1 MSNIK
6 PDTRV
11 TAQEADADIDSY
23 LALKAIP
30 GYTPH
35 NPAHSVEAATAAYNE
50 LLAAE
55 EDVLLAENAL
65 AAARDAVMDGRR
77 ALRNVILGAKN
88 EVRVIYGVSSNELAS
103 LGIKKKSDYARHSSP
118 ARKADADTSVAPG
131 NH

>member
-1 MSNIK
+1 MLNIK
-6 PDTRV
+6 PDTEV
-11 TAQEADADIDSY
+11 TAPQAEADIDSY

-50 LLAAE
+50 LRAAE

-103 LGIKKKSDYARHSSP
+103 LGIKKKSDHAKHSSP
-118 ARKADADTSVAPG
+118 VRKNGNASGAAPDA
-131 NH
+131 H

>member
-11 TAQEADADIDSY
+11 TAQEADADIDAY

-50 LLAAE
+50 LRAAE

-77 ALRNVILGAKN
+77 ALRNVIIGAKN

-103 LGIKKKSDYARHSSP
+103 LGIKKKSDYAKHSSP
-118 ARKADADTSVAPG
+118 AKKNGGDTSAAPG
-131 NH
+131 TN

>member
-11 TAQEADADIDSY
+11 TAQEADADIESY

-35 NPAHSVEAATAAYNE
+35 NDAHSIAAATAAFNE
-50 LLAAE
+50 LRAAE

-77 ALRNVILGAKN
+77 ALRNVIIGAKN
-88 EVRVIYGVSSNELAS
+88 EVRVIYGLNSNELAS
-103 LGIKKKSDYARHSSP
+103 LGIKKKSDYARHSIP
-118 ARKADADTSVAPG
+118 AKKTGGDASAAPG
-131 NH
+131 TN

>member
-35 NPAHSVEAATAAYNE
+35 NAAHSVEAATAAYNE
-50 LLAAE
+50 LRAAE

-65 AAARDAVMDGRR
+65 AAARDAVMEGRR

-103 LGIKKKSDYARHSSP
+103 LGLKKKSDHARHSSP
-118 ARKADADTSVAPG
+118 ARKADGDNSAAPG
-131 NH
+131 TH

>member
-30 GYTPH
+30 DYKPH

-50 LLAAE
+50 LRSAE

-77 ALRNVILGAKN
+77 ALRNVIIGAKN
-88 EVRVIYGVSSNELAS
+88 EVRVIYGLNSNELAS
-103 LGIKKKSDYARHSSP
+103 LGLKKKSDHAKHSSP
-118 ARKADADTSVAPG
+118 AKKNGG
-131 NH
+131 NPASGAS

>member
-1 MSNIK
+1 MLNIK
-6 PDTRV
+6 PDTDV
-11 TAQEADADIDSY
+11 TAPQALADIDSY

-50 LLAAE
+50 LRAAE

-77 ALRNVILGAKN
+77 ALRNVIIGAKN

-103 LGIKKKSDYARHSSP
+103 LGIKKKSDYAKHSSP
-118 ARKADADTSVAPG
+118 AKKNGNASGAAPDAP
-131 NH
+131 